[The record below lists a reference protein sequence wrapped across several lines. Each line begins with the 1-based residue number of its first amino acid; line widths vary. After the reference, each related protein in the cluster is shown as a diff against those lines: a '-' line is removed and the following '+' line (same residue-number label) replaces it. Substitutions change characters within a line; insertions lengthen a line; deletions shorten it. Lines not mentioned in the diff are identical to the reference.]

1 MKSPGHDHN
10 MSKLSIKEIGRKLFH
25 LIWLLV
31 LWGYLKYGIFF
42 LTVVFLAVLA
52 LDLLRLE
59 FGLYIPGLFKLLRK
73 QESTTLFAPTYT
85 LIGMI
90 LALLLFNQ
98 QIAIAAILMMVFGDL
113 TAGIIGPFG
122 KLNLKNKKSIEGGIA
137 EFLVNI
143 IVGYFLL
150 SNWAIIIAM
159 AFTATFV
166 ERISGKVNDNMLIP
180 IFAGFA
186 GSLF

>member
-1 MKSPGHDHN
+1 
-10 MSKLSIKEIGRKLFH
+10 MSKLSLTEIGRKLFH

-31 LWGYLKYGIFF
+31 LLGYLKYGIFF
-42 LTVVFLAVLA
+42 LTVVFLGILAV
-52 LDLLRLE
+52 DLLRLE

-122 KLNLKNKKSIEGGIA
+122 KLNLKSGKSIEGGIA
-137 EFLVNI
+137 EFLVNLA
-143 IVGYFLL
+143 VGYFLL
-150 SNWAIIIAM
+150 SNWAIIISM

-166 ERISGKVNDNMLIP
+166 ERISGKINDNMLIP